1 MLNIHMV
8 MILATPH
15 FWLVQPSQH
24 FVSGEILGRHF
35 LVYRSLTFWKQ
46 QTGVCFIFS
55 CWHDTPWC
63 PVVLHR
69 GTSFGPSACMQGS
82 EPTAAH
88 SSGTSK
94 WGRRSPASAPSSFS
108 AHIQTKQGKKP
119 PRSVQCQKPSFGGP
133 AVTHHC
139 GRSCL
144 PGTAPLHLPA
154 AAQQRNARVLGSLLR
169 FNSEGAPSIHQGPY
183 SPGPSNPDGFCSC
196 ASLVPTLALPCHPA
210 HGIFPCPIP

>member
-1 MLNIHMV
+1 M
-8 MILATPH
+8 TPH
-15 FWLVQPSQH
+15 GVLWFSTGEQVLDPLRACRGQSPLLLTPLVQVNGAEGLQPLLP
-24 FVSGEILGRHF
+24 VA
-35 LVYRSLTFWKQ
+35 SL
-46 QTGVCFIFS
+46 
-55 CWHDTPWC
+55 P
-63 PVVLHR
+63 
-69 GTSFGPSACMQGS
+69 
-82 EPTAAH
+82 
-88 SSGTSK
+88 TSK
-94 WGRRSPASAPSSFS
+94 QS
-108 AHIQTKQGKKP
+108 KEKKP